1 MEWGYSA
8 CRQRVRPAARIVRQA
23 GGASNSMSFIGKFL
37 TREDRFAA
45 LLVAGA
51 AEVLATVKALAQ
63 LVHCP
68 NPAISLAAF
77 VQARAKEQ
85 EIKSQID
92 ALLCQRAGGRLDHG
106 DIVALALGLNRISK
120 GTRRFAERHL
130 LCANAIPTGMFD
142 EQLAMLDEA
151 AQTMQQMVAE
161 LMGGARVAAAKRHND
176 VLQGIKGRADQ
187 LFSAAV
193 VELYQGR
200 HEPMTAIM
208 LRDLYE
214 VLDRIFDRFRNTGN
228 DILQI
233 VLKQS

>member
-1 MEWGYSA
+1 MEV
-8 CRQRVRPAARIVRQA
+8 Q
-23 GGASNSMSFIGKFL
+23 
-37 TREDRFAA
+37 
-45 LLVAGA
+45 
-51 AEVLATVKALAQ
+51 ATVKALAQ
-63 LVHCP
+63 LVTSP

-85 EIKSQID
+85 EIKGQID

-120 GTRRFAERHL
+120 TIRRFAERHL
-130 LCANAIPTGMFD
+130 LCAAQIPAGIFT

-151 AQTMQQMVAE
+151 ALTMRMMVAE
-161 LMGGARVAAAKRHND
+161 LMSGPKVAAAKRHHD
-176 VLQGIKGRADQ
+176 VLQGIKGHADR
-187 LFSAAV
+187 LFTTAV

-200 HEPMTAIM
+200 QEPMTAIM

-214 VLDRIFDRFRNTGN
+214 VLDRCFDRFRNTGN
-228 DILQI
+228 AILQI